1 MKEQVLNGNAKINP
15 HLMTIATLTG
25 HACLAVGVGY
35 SVSVELPLCRLQNFT
50 IFLIKNLLEKLVQSL
65 SLLFLMGLCYYHKMI
80 GHCSS
85 VQCY

>member
-35 SVSVELPLCRLQNFT
+35 SVSVELPLCRF
-50 IFLIKNLLEKLVQSL
+50 
-65 SLLFLMGLCYYHKMI
+65 
-80 GHCSS
+80 
-85 VQCY
+85 